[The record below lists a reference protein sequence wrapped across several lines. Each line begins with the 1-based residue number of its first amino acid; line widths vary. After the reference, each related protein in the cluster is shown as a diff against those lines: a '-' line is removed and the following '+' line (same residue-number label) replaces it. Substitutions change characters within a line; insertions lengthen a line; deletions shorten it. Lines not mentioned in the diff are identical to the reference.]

1 MLLYHFDLQYEEITD
16 IPVSEDSEAKQSA
29 STAFRKNKDNR
40 DAFRNINMDM
50 GKEIAEEG
58 QSIFVYQ
65 IDHNAQKISMILA
78 HNREQRF
85 EDFSKVEERI
95 KTIFDNK
102 ISGIRSIF
110 ITNLREITC
119 SDFCE
124 CVKLGYKEDLIR
136 AHWSILNYFSM
147 EYFENKNSTV
157 HKQYRIEEKIVSA
170 IPKKINN
177 AIHQAENIMAHQ
189 SLRDE
194 LDRIYDVQ
202 NSNEFWGHP
211 VHYIIQA
218 DRQEA
223 AQEMIDLLV
232 SALYARNRLKSKRIF
247 SFYNFVPH
255 DSKISFWNSIVSL
268 AQQSTMVLYMSEG
281 MDTKRGKSGHFKHAF
296 HEDYINNLVSEIKQH
311 RNDTLFILVVPA
323 KKELDATRCFIE
335 SLNGA
340 IDFVTLSEG
349 VGGEK
354 QAKKYINYLAMSRG
368 QRKFTAK
375 ELKNV
380 FTAGKTYSV
389 TEAWEAYEKA
399 TDELIRW
406 EHYPAYRRI
415 KAAENT
421 IEEKVENNSYEQLQ
435 QLIGLKEVKKLVDRI
450 LAVHQIQAIQKKKGI
465 ELKKPA
471 LHMVFT
477 GNPGTA
483 KTTVARLLAGILKER
498 NILSTGAFVECGRA
512 DLIGKFVGH
521 TAPIVIKKFDEAEG
535 GILFIDEAYSLV
547 DERQGLYGDEAINT
561 IVQEMENRREN
572 VLVIFAGYPQ
582 PMKSFIERNVGLRSR
597 IAFHLDFS
605 DYDANELC
613 RILECMAE
621 EQGYRLDE
629 ESMDYCRELFQK
641 ASDKKDF
648 GNGRFVRNVLEAAV
662 LSHAEYLVN
671 SYSAENIDR
680 QMIQNLTIN
689 DFKNEFFGSEP
700 AEKHQ
705 IGFCMM

>member
-29 STAFRKNKDNR
+29 STASRKNKDNR
-40 DAFRNINMDM
+40 DAFRDINMDM

-136 AHWSILNYFSM
+136 THWSILNHFSM

-157 HKQYRIEEKIVSA
+157 HKQYRIEENIVSA
-170 IPKKINN
+170 IPKKLNN

-232 SALYARNRLKSKRIF
+232 SALYARNRLKSKRTF

-296 HEDYINNLVSEIKQH
+296 HEDYIDNLVSEIKQH

-547 DERQGLYGDEAINT
+547 QGAKEDFGQEAIST
-561 IVQEMENRREN
+561 LLM
-572 VLVIFAGYPQ
+572 
-582 PMKSFIERNVGLRSR
+582 
-597 IAFHLDFS
+597 
-605 DYDANELC
+605 
-613 RILECMAE
+613 
-621 EQGYRLDE
+621 
-629 ESMDYCRELFQK
+629 
-641 ASDKKDF
+641 
-648 GNGRFVRNVLEAAV
+648 
-662 LSHAEYLVN
+662 
-671 SYSAENIDR
+671 
-680 QMIQNLTIN
+680 
-689 DFKNEFFGSEP
+689 
-700 AEKHQ
+700 
-705 IGFCMM
+705 